1 MKSVLKLFVLIVITG
16 YSYMQNKI
24 FYNELLGRVANP
36 QEFPGLVSV
45 QYAQLNKGHICCGI
59 IVSNHYV
66 VSAAS
71 CYGYLP
77 DDVIKDWLYI
87 IIGGDSIT
95 PDGNMEQQM
104 LHVKQIIVYPTYNY
118 TPRHDIALLYIRKG
132 IRYDGEFIKNM
143 AIANE
148 EVVVNTGSKCR
159 TAGWAVSKRKHMD
172 VYSKLMAF
180 NLSIVDK
187 SVCRCSDDSNDCYQ
201 QGLCVASMED
211 EMACFVLI
219 RNVDD
224 APLCGGALVES
235 RHVVS
240 SAYCFTEKQNIEKL
254 EIMAGEVTDSEH
266 FGPTRQVRRV
276 IRMMRHQSIG
286 SHNGKFDILVLR
298 LLQPF
303 TRNVYLQP
311 IPMAAFDLNMGSAC
325 SLVTW
330 DKKFSKVGIHVVRYT
345 TIFTKHQSGCA
356 IKDKNIFCAGKESEV
371 NGILVSLQLENGEGH
386 FCGGT
391 IINAKHIFTAAH
403 CIVAHNKDDIENKMI
418 IIAGDT
424 RLKRNTTSS
433 RQERYPEL
441 IILHSYFNE
450 FTLEDDA
457 AIIRITHRF
466 QFNEFVHAVPL
477 SKSKPGLGT
486 VCVIAGWGVT
496 SPNGK
501 GPVSD
506 KLLYA
511 KVYVVEGDYCDYSP
525 DYKFKPDKMICGGV
539 LGGGTDV
546 CTVLFKT

>member
-211 EMACFVLI
+211 EMACFTFRGNPLVCNGIVVGI
-219 RNVDD
+219 RSANRAECVSDSNGTIFL
-224 APLCGGALVES
+224 ATWPYLSWINGLVTS
-235 RHVVS
+235 RYRS
-240 SAYCFTEKQNIEKL
+240 MKKRSASIPTNKATCFT
-254 EIMAGEVTDSEH
+254 
-266 FGPTRQVRRV
+266 
-276 IRMMRHQSIG
+276 
-286 SHNGKFDILVLR
+286 
-298 LLQPF
+298 LL
-303 TRNVYLQP
+303 
-311 IPMAAFDLNMGSAC
+311 
-325 SLVTW
+325 
-330 DKKFSKVGIHVVRYT
+330 
-345 TIFTKHQSGCA
+345 
-356 IKDKNIFCAGKESEV
+356 
-371 NGILVSLQLENGEGH
+371 
-386 FCGGT
+386 
-391 IINAKHIFTAAH
+391 
-403 CIVAHNKDDIENKMI
+403 
-418 IIAGDT
+418 IAM
-424 RLKRNTTSS
+424 
-433 RQERYPEL
+433 
-441 IILHSYFNE
+441 
-450 FTLEDDA
+450 
-457 AIIRITHRF
+457 
-466 QFNEFVHAVPL
+466 AVP
-477 SKSKPGLGT
+477 KSF
-486 VCVIAGWGVT
+486 VT
-496 SPNGK
+496 
-501 GPVSD
+501 
-506 KLLYA
+506 
-511 KVYVVEGDYCDYSP
+511 
-525 DYKFKPDKMICGGV
+525 F
-539 LGGGTDV
+539 
-546 CTVLFKT
+546 